1 MTSLFVNE
9 RCLRAVTPLVYVF
22 IKCNYSTLR
31 RRHLGGENQDVY
43 DHGVFEPVTPDPVLT
58 ASPYKRQVLA
68 SVSTSHMERSIK
80 SKISVLIDRQHWLKG
95 QFNMQVIGDTGRTW
109 KVSCL
114 NPATSNNTKLVHSPL
129 MGGLLHLVHEE
140 GTGRDP
146 SPPRPLLAVPNV
158 TDHPSTAN
166 VPITVLL

>member
-1 MTSLFVNE
+1 MTSLFVNK

-114 NPATSNNTKLVHSPL
+114 SPL
-129 MGGLLHLVHEE
+129 ESRGGDWA
-140 GTGRDP
+140 GP
-146 SPPRPLLAVPNV
+146 QPAQAPPRCTKCNRPPINGQCTNHRIAVV
-158 TDHPSTAN
+158 VRCSA
-166 VPITVLL
+166 VLMCP